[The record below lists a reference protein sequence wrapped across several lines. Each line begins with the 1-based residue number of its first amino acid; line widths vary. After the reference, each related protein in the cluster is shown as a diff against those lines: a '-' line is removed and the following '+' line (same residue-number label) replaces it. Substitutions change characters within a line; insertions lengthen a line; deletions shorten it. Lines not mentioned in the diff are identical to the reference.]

1 MPTLVI
7 EITHPLAKLVSNS
20 LLGPSPSKLVIANQ
34 LVLRLSFGPLFVAT
48 LYFTI
53 SCPVLVACT
62 SGVSARRPIMEMRA
76 SWEEGVV
83 LKARVAGRAKR
94 ALRRANILLAVV
106 KKKEA

>member
-1 MPTLVI
+1 
-7 EITHPLAKLVSNS
+7 
-20 LLGPSPSKLVIANQ
+20 
-34 LVLRLSFGPLFVAT
+34 
-48 LYFTI
+48 
-53 SCPVLVACT
+53 
-62 SGVSARRPIMEMRA
+62 MEMRA